1 MPGTGRR
8 RANRTG
14 ERMADRILVVDD
26 EVSMR
31 DVLKK
36 MLSAEGYAVSLAE
49 NGRKALALLEKE
61 RFDYILCDIRMPGMG
76 GLELLREIVARR
88 IPGTAIMMSAFGT
101 VETAV
106 EAMKLGAYDYISK
119 PFMSDEILLTLRKA
133 QEREGLRKEN
143 EALREEVEKTVRP
156 EKLLYASKAMEDV
169 IRMVEKVKDYD
180 TTVLVTG
187 ESGTGKELIARML
200 HYGGRRKD
208 SPFVA
213 INCGAIPETLL
224 ESELFGHRKGAFTE
238 AKSDRAGLI
247 EKANGG
253 TLFLDEVGELPLTL
267 QTKLLRFLQEGELRR
282 LGDTEIRKVNVRI
295 VAATARE
302 LEQEVAAGSFRED
315 LFYRLNVIRL
325 HVPALRDRR
334 EDIPLLTLHFLAAFR
349 RKFGKGDMRFSPE
362 AMETL
367 AGHDWRG
374 NVRELE
380 NLVERCVLLGGP
392 GEVSREQLLSIWEGG
407 GTGDRASDRSPRVII
422 RVPVSLADPDLR
434 TAVKEMERQMICL
447 ALERTGGSR
456 PKAAELLGISHPALL
471 YKAKEYGIN

>member
-1 MPGTGRR
+1 
-8 RANRTG
+8 
-14 ERMADRILVVDD
+14 MAERILVVDD
-26 EVSMR
+26 EESMR
-31 DVLKK
+31 DVLKRL
-36 MLSAEGYAVSLAE
+36 LSAEGYHVSLAE
-49 NGRKALALLEKE
+49 NGKKALALLARD
-61 RFDYILCDIRMPGMG
+61 RFDYLLCDIRMPVMG
-76 GLELLREIVARR
+76 GIELLREITSRE
-88 IPGTAIMMSAFGT
+88 IPGTIIMMSAFGS

-133 QEREGLRKEN
+133 RERESLRKEN
-143 EALREEVEKTVRP
+143 EALREEVEKASRP
-156 EKLLYASKAMEDV
+156 EMLLYASRSMDDV
-169 IRMVEKVKDYD
+169 VRMVEKVKDYD
-180 TTVLVTG
+180 TTALVTG
-187 ESGTGKELIARML
+187 ESGTGKELVARML

-208 SPFVA
+208 RPFVA

-247 EKANGG
+247 EEANGG
-253 TLFLDEVGELPLTL
+253 TLFLDEIGELPSTL

-282 LGDTEIRKVNVRI
+282 LGDTEVRKVNVRI

-302 LEQEVAAGSFRED
+302 LEQEVSAGSFRED
-315 LFYRLNVIRL
+315 LYCRLNVIRI
-325 HVPALRDRR
+325 HIPPLRERR
-334 EDIPLLTLHFLAAFR
+334 EDVPLLAEHFLASFR
-349 RKFGKGDMRFSPE
+349 RKFRKGEMRFSPE
-362 AMETL
+362 AMEAL

-380 NLVERCVLLGGP
+380 NVIERCVLLGGE
-392 GEVSREQLLSIWEGG
+392 GEVSRDQLISIWEGG
-407 GTGDRASDRSPRVII
+407 TAGDRASSRSPGVVI
-422 RVPVSLADPDLR
+422 RVSVPLANPDLKN
-434 TAVKEMERQMICL
+434 AVKEMERQLIRL

>member
-1 MPGTGRR
+1 
-8 RANRTG
+8 
-14 ERMADRILVVDD
+14 MAERILVVDD
-26 EVSMR
+26 EESLR
-31 DVLKK
+31 DVLKRL
-36 MLSAEGYAVSLAE
+36 LSAEGYHVSHAE
-49 NGRKALALLEKE
+49 NGKKALALLARE
-61 RFDYILCDIRMPGMG
+61 RFDYLLCDIRMPVMG
-76 GLELLREIVARR
+76 GIELLREITSRE
-88 IPGTAIMMSAFGT
+88 IPGTVIMMSAFGS

-133 QEREGLRKEN
+133 RERESLRREN
-143 EALREEVEKTVRP
+143 EALREEVQKAFRP
-156 EKLLYASKAMEDV
+156 EMLLYASRSMDDV
-169 IRMVEKVKDYD
+169 VRMVEKVKDYD
-180 TTVLVTG
+180 TTALVTG
-187 ESGTGKELIARML
+187 ESGTGKELVARML

-208 SPFVA
+208 RPFVA

-247 EKANGG
+247 EEANGG
-253 TLFLDEVGELPLTL
+253 TLFLDEIGELPLTL

-282 LGDTEIRKVNVRI
+282 LGDTEVRKVNVRI
-295 VAATARE
+295 VAATARD
-302 LEQEVAAGSFRED
+302 LEQEVSAGSFRED
-315 LFYRLNVIRL
+315 LYYRLNVIRI
-325 HVPALRDRR
+325 HVPPLRERR
-334 EDIPLLTLHFLAAFR
+334 EDVPLLAEHFLASFR
-349 RKFGKGDMRFSPE
+349 RKFRKGEMRFSPE

-380 NLVERCVLLGGP
+380 NVIERCVLLGGE
-392 GEVSREQLLSIWEGG
+392 GDISRDQLVSIWEGG
-407 GTGDRASDRSPRVII
+407 AAGERVADRSPRVVI
-422 RVPVSLADPDLR
+422 RVPVPLANPDLKN
-434 TAVKEMERQMICL
+434 AVKEMERQLIRL

>member
-1 MPGTGRR
+1 
-8 RANRTG
+8 
-14 ERMADRILVVDD
+14 MADRILVVDD
-26 EVSMR
+26 EESMR
-31 DVLKK
+31 DVLKRL
-36 MLSAEGYAVSLAE
+36 LSAEGYHVSHAE
-49 NGRKALALLEKE
+49 NGKKALALLARE
-61 RFDYILCDIRMPGMG
+61 RFDFLLCDIRMPVMG
-76 GLELLREIVARR
+76 GIELLREITSRE
-88 IPGTAIMMSAFGT
+88 IPGTVIMMSAFGS

-133 QEREGLRKEN
+133 RERESLRREN
-143 EALREEVEKTVRP
+143 EALREEVEKAFRP
-156 EKLLYASKAMEDV
+156 EMLLYASRSMDDV
-169 IRMVEKVKDYD
+169 VRMVEKVKDYD
-180 TTVLVTG
+180 TTALVTG
-187 ESGTGKELIARML
+187 ESGTGKELVARML

-208 SPFVA
+208 RPFVA

-247 EKANGG
+247 EEANGG
-253 TLFLDEVGELPLTL
+253 TLFLDEIGELPLTL

-295 VAATARE
+295 VAATARD
-302 LEQEVAAGSFRED
+302 LEQEVSAGSFRED
-315 LFYRLNVIRL
+315 LYYRLNVIRI
-325 HVPALRDRR
+325 HVPPLRERR
-334 EDIPLLTLHFLAAFR
+334 EDVPLLAEHFLASFR
-349 RKFGKGDMRFSPE
+349 RKFRKGEMRFSPE

-380 NLVERCVLLGGP
+380 NVIERCVLLGGE
-392 GEVSREQLLSIWEGG
+392 GEISREQLVSIWEGG
-407 GTGDRASDRSPRVII
+407 AAGERVADRSPRVVI
-422 RVPVSLADPDLR
+422 RVPVPLANPDLKN
-434 TAVKEMERQMICL
+434 AVKEMERQLIRL